1 MEQQHT
7 KAFLNGTGGPPEM
20 QEQDRKGGL
29 LRDMQN
35 FITSRNQVIFPS
47 SWGKTF
53 FSSINQN
60 RANECNALNIECCRD
75 VCVVPCFGF

>member
-1 MEQQHT
+1 MHLFAQERASMEQQHT

-35 FITSRNQVIFPS
+35 FITSRNQVIFP
-47 SWGKTF
+47 
-53 FSSINQN
+53 I
-60 RANECNALNIECCRD
+60 
-75 VCVVPCFGF
+75 VVG